1 MDKRDLANLVE
12 QAKKGDEAA
21 IRDLLRRFESDVR
34 IVVRARLPRALRS
47 QFDTMD
53 FVQAVWASVL
63 TNDGPDLARFDNSR
77 RLRGYLAKVATNKV
91 FQEHR
96 RRTQTQKFDLRRQEP
111 LFIRSSGREVL
122 RPLVSPGPTPSQ
134 DAQAGDRLAQI
145 TEGCSNS
152 VRKIIELRR
161 QGMTYAEIAEEA
173 GVHVDA
179 VRRKVEPIRLRMEE
193 RKWQ

>member
-1 MDKRDLANLVE
+1 MDEQDLAGLVGR
-12 QAKKGDEAA
+12 AKTGDEAA
-21 IRDLLRRFESDVR
+21 IRELLLRFESDVR
-34 IVVRARLPRALRS
+34 IIVRARLPRALRS

-63 TNDGPDLARFDNSR
+63 TKNGPDLARFDNTR

-91 FQEHR
+91 FEEYR
-96 RRTQTQKFDLRRQEP
+96 RRTQTQKFDLKRQEP
-111 LFIRSSGREVL
+111 LYVRSSGREIP

-145 TEGCSNS
+145 TEGCSDS
-152 VRKIIELRR
+152 VLRIIALRR
-161 QGMTYAEIAEEA
+161 QGMTYAEIAEQVGA
-173 GVHVDA
+173 HVDA

>member
-1 MDKRDLANLVE
+1 MDEQDLAGLVE
-12 QAKKGDEAA
+12 RAKTGDEAA
-21 IRDLLRRFESDVR
+21 IRDLLRRFENDVR

-53 FVQAVWASVL
+53 FVQAVWTSVL
-63 TNDGPDLARFDNSR
+63 TKDGPDLTRFDNTR

-96 RRTQTQKFDLRRQEP
+96 RRTQTQKFDLKRQEP
-111 LFIRSSGREVL
+111 LYVRQGGREVPREL
-122 RPLVSPGPTPSQ
+122 AWPGPTPSQ

-145 TEGCSNS
+145 VEGCSDS
-152 VRKIIELRR
+152 VLNIVALRQ
-161 QGMTYAEIAEEA
+161 QGMTYAEIAERV
-173 GVHVDA
+173 GLHVDA
-179 VRRKVEPIRLRMEE
+179 VRRKVEPIRQRMED